1 MQLFYDPQFDPA
13 AGTLRLDEEEAR
25 HALRVMRLD
34 TGDSICV
41 TDGRGNLYT
50 CRIIEADRR
59 RSLLTVQ
66 PESVDHGAG
75 VLPYRLTMAVAP
87 TKNMDRIEWL
97 VEKAVEMGI
106 DRLTP
111 LRCRCS
117 ERKELKTERLG
128 RIAVAAM
135 KQSLKATLPQID
147 AMTDIRDYLAEPAP
161 DGTQRFI
168 AHCVA
173 EENRFFVS
181 HAVKPS
187 ATVRVLIGPE
197 GDFSD
202 DEIRLALRAGFVPVS
217 LGSARLR
224 TETASLA
231 AVHTVHLVNELA
243 ARGD

>member
-1 MQLFYDPQFDPA
+1 MIIFYAPDIATRPELP
-13 AGTLRLDEEEAR
+13 EEESGHAVR
-25 HALRVMRLD
+25 VLRRREGDELTVVDGAGSFYRTVVAAAHPKHCALRIV
-34 TGDSICV
+34 
-41 TDGRGNLYT
+41 
-50 CRIIEADRR
+50 DRQAEPVR
-59 RSLLTVQ
+59 
-66 PESVDHGAG
+66 
-75 VLPYRLTMAVAP
+75 PYRIEMAVAP

-117 ERKELKTERLG
+117 ERKELKTERLE

-173 EENRFFVS
+173 EEKRFFLS